1 MSDASGQGIDVDL
14 VADSEI
20 GDLWESFDAWRVRS
34 FLNTAAAAEPSD
46 VDVNDACGY
55 LVEAGELREIQLGRW
70 FAITV
75 SAGGRPTQPDRPL
88 PRQQTV
94 IATASAGCPTLGIE
108 RRSAC
113 RSWA

>member
-55 LVEAGELREIQLGRW
+55 LVEAGELG
-70 FAITV
+70 
-75 SAGGRPTQPDRPL
+75 
-88 PRQQTV
+88 
-94 IATASAGCPTLGIE
+94 
-108 RRSAC
+108 
-113 RSWA
+113 

>member
-55 LVEAGELREIQLGRW
+55 LVEAGELVNAARKLTPFGRAGSRTRGQ
-70 FAITV
+70 FSGGADRTQRD
-75 SAGGRPTQPDRPL
+75 SARAVVRHHGQ
-88 PRQQTV
+88 
-94 IATASAGCPTLGIE
+94 
-108 RRSAC
+108 RRRA
-113 RSWA
+113 ADAA